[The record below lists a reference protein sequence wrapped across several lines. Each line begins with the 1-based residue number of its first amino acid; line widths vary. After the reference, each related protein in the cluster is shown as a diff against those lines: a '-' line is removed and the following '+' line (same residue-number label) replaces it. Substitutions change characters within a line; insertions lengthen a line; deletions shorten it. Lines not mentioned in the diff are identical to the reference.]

1 MKKFTLYI
9 PLIGGVISIMLALFT
24 LIYMFGFKEPSVNT
38 ILSGSLI
45 WTALVFL
52 SIYLIGQFID
62 DIENIAYWKGKNDC
76 KAELRNGPLK
86 DMYEQYLK
94 KLSNQ

>member
-1 MKKFTLYI
+1 
-9 PLIGGVISIMLALFT
+9 MLAFFT
-24 LIYMFGFKEPSVNT
+24 LIYIFGFKEPSVHT
-38 ILSGSLI
+38 LAAGSLI
-45 WTALVFL
+45 WTALVFI
-52 SIYLIGQFID
+52 SIYLIREFIKDIKWISYYKGYD
-62 DIENIAYWKGKNDC
+62 DG

>member
-1 MKKFTLYI
+1 MKKFTLCI
-9 PLIGGVISIMLALFT
+9 PLYAGILSSMLAFFT
-24 LIYMFGFKEPSVNT
+24 LIYMFGFKEPSMDTLV
-38 ILSGSLI
+38 LGSLV
-45 WTALVFL
+45 WTGFVLLAIF
-52 SIYLIGQFID
+52 FIKEF
-62 DIENIAYWKGKNDC
+62 IRNIRWISYYEGYDDC